1 VSILLVTLAETK
13 THLRTPAN
21 ATDSQLTDM
30 IEAASAACEQYT
42 GRTWTATT
50 ITAETHSGG
59 RPELVLL
66 RTPVAS
72 VTTVVESG
80 VTLASTDWV
89 LDAPLLWRGTSTAA
103 MSWAPGRGNIAVTY
117 VAGPATV
124 PDTIK
129 QGVLE
134 HVRHLWT
141 TQLGGTAVPRA
152 GADMEWSPEAG
163 EHIPRRVAQLWRPH
177 RAVLVR

>member
-1 VSILLVTLAETK
+1 MSIMLVTLAETK
-13 THLRTPAN
+13 THLRNPAN
-21 ATDSQLTDM
+21 VADAQLNDM
-30 IEAASAACEQYT
+30 IEAASATCEQYT
-42 GRTWTATT
+42 GRVWSQRT
-50 ITAETHSGG
+50 ITAEKHHGG
-59 RPELVLL
+59 QPYLVLL
-66 RTPVAS
+66 CTPVES

-80 VTLASTDWV
+80 TTLTSSDWV

-103 MSWAPGRGNIAVTY
+103 MYWSPGRANVAVTY

-141 TQLGGTAVPRA
+141 TQLGGTAVPRT